1 MIKNITIIMCEFST
15 TDERIITA
23 TFKLLQKEGINKT
36 TTKKIAAKAEVSE
49 ITIFRNFKNKDNL
62 IKITKEY
69 YLEKF
74 LAQLEEIFDF
84 NDGDEIDEYLQSN
97 FIGLL
102 NLSDA
107 DFSIIKVA
115 MEEVRDIPEK
125 KQLISRIT
133 TTVIDKLD
141 KFFQV
146 QIEKGKIRPIDS
158 RVLAMMC
165 FGITFQSI
173 ILWKIYDKSP
183 SVETSQYAN
192 DFLDI
197 LYNGI
202 IA

>member
-23 TFKLLQKEGINKT
+23 TFKLLQKEGISKT

-84 NDGDEIDEYLQSN
+84 NDGDEIDEYLQNN

>member
-1 MIKNITIIMCEFST
+1 MCEFST

-23 TFKLLQKEGINKT
+23 TFKLLQKEGISKT

-141 KFFQV
+141 KFFQA

>member
-1 MIKNITIIMCEFST
+1 
-15 TDERIITA
+15 
-23 TFKLLQKEGINKT
+23 
-36 TTKKIAAKAEVSE
+36 
-49 ITIFRNFKNKDNL
+49 
-62 IKITKEY
+62 
-69 YLEKF
+69 
-74 LAQLEEIFDF
+74 
-84 NDGDEIDEYLQSN
+84 
-97 FIGLL
+97 
-102 NLSDA
+102 
-107 DFSIIKVA
+107 

-141 KFFQV
+141 NFFQV

>member
-1 MIKNITIIMCEFST
+1 MCEFST

-23 TFKLLQKEGINKT
+23 TFKLLQKEGISKT

-84 NDGDEIDEYLQSN
+84 NDGDEIDEYLQNN